1 MRRTTLAL
9 AAAGLALTATA
20 CSSSGTDKAPAAAAP
35 ATTPAAAAPAPAS
48 AAASTP
54 AAAPSSAA
62 PTATKAATLDA
73 STALAALTKAIPGIT
88 LVKTYS
94 AEDDPNK
101 LLGRPGQYTSKVAFA
116 DSRIKAA
123 DVEGQDADAINRGG
137 SIEVFATAADAT
149 ARLDYMKAVIKALP
163 LALEYDYVV
172 RDTVLIRASHLLT
185 PAQAT
190 ALEAALK
197 G

>member
-9 AAAGLALTATA
+9 AAVGLALTATG
-20 CSSSGTDKAPAAAAP
+20 CGSSGTDKTPASAPA
-35 ATTPAAAAPAPAS
+35 ATTPAAAAPASTS
-48 AAASTP
+48 AAATAP

-73 STALAALTKAIPGIT
+73 STALAALTKAVPSIT
-88 LVKTYS
+88 LVKTYT

-101 LLGRPGQYTSKVAFA
+101 LLGRPNQYTSKIAFA

-149 ARLDYMKAVIKALP
+149 ARLTYMQSVIKALP
-163 LALEYDYVV
+163 LAVEYDYVV

-185 PAQAT
+185 PTQAT
-190 ALEAALK
+190 ALEAVLK